1 MNKKI
6 IAAFQYIFFLGLGI
20 FLVWWS
26 LHQIPDEKWP
36 EFKKALANAEYWLII
51 PVFLILSASHL
62 LRALRWRLL
71 MQPMGYTPSIANS
84 FFAVMVGYLANL
96 AVPRLGEVLKCTI
109 LARYEKVP
117 AENIVGTIVAERAF
131 DVICLGVVFLL
142 ALFFQFDV
150 VLQAY
155 EHFKK
160 IIATLPADNES
171 GYGKYIFW
179 AILLLLV
186 LTLIWMLFTGKWKI
200 VQQKIIAIVKGV
212 WAGLTSALKLKNKFL
227 FILYTIAIWGL
238 YIAGTWIGLK
248 ATTGTAD
255 MGIAQAISGL
265 AFASIGMIL
274 TPGGIGAYAL
284 LLAIVLEYNGVPN
297 EIGLANGNLQWL
309 AQCFIVLLVGFLSLL
324 LLPWYNKKRMHEAN

>member
-6 IAAFQYIFFLGLGI
+6 IAALQYCFFFGLGI

-26 LHQIPDEKWP
+26 LHQIPDDKWVD
-36 EFKKALANAEYWLII
+36 FKNALATTRYWMIV
-51 PVFLILSASHL
+51 PVFLILSGSHL

-71 MQPMGYTPSIANS
+71 MEPMGYKPSLANS

-131 DVICLGVVFLL
+131 DVICLGIVFLL

-150 VLQAY
+150 VMQAY
-155 EHFKK
+155 EQLKQFT
-160 IIATLPADNES
+160 ATLPKKNEA
-171 GYGKYIFW
+171 GYGQYIFW
-179 AILLLLV
+179 AVIAIIIAGIVWMV
-186 LTLIWMLFTGKWKI
+186 LSGKWKI
-200 VQQKIIAIVKGV
+200 LQQKIVSIIKGI
-212 WAGLTSALKLKNKFL
+212 WAGVTSALKLKNKLSF
-227 FILYTIAIWGL
+227 FIYTTAIWGL
-238 YIAGTWIGLK
+238 YIMGTWIGLK
-248 ATTGTAD
+248 ATEGTAA
-255 MGIAQAISGL
+255 MGIEQAISGL

-274 TPGGIGAYAL
+274 TPGGIGAYAW
-284 LLAIVLEYNGVPN
+284 LLAKVLEYNGVPN

-309 AQCFIVLLVGFLSLL
+309 AQCFIVLIMGFLSLS
-324 LLPWYNKKRMHEAN
+324 LLPWYNKKYKHEIS